1 MRNCIDEGFLQAWF
15 DGELPADKAASVAA
29 HLNACAACAA
39 NAAAVEAE
47 SLTLREALGSE
58 FAASVPSE
66 RLRERVDAAI
76 TALHQVKVPAV
87 HASRR
92 NAFAHFFGSFRPV
105 AYATI
110 AAVILAAAI
119 IGFVYLKKQE
129 TPSIAVNNNPP
140 LLTPAPQQS
149 PAPGARQ
156 TPDDVVKSRPSES
169 PRFVVVRKPEPAERT
184 KPEEPEATSLAW
196 QERQYE
202 YAIAK
207 LGDALKYQPP
217 MRPALQV
224 EYEYNMAVVD
234 STIATTREAAKKN
247 PKDPLA
253 NQFML
258 AAYQSKVDL
267 MNEIAEARALQK

>member
-1 MRNCIDEGFLQAWF
+1 M
-15 DGELPADKAASVAA
+15 
-29 HLNACAACAA
+29 
-39 NAAAVEAE
+39 EAE
-47 SLTLREALGSE
+47 SLTLHEALGTE

-66 RLRERVDAAI
+66 RLRERVDAAVA
-76 TALHQVKVPAV
+76 ALHQEKVPAV
-87 HASRR
+87 HASRP
-92 NAFAHFFGSFRPV
+92 NAFAHFFGSFRPL
-105 AYATI
+105 AYPSV
-110 AAVILAAAI
+110 AAVILVATI
-119 IGFVYLKKQE
+119 IGFVYLKKKE
-129 TPSIAVNNNPP
+129 TPSIAVNDNPP
-140 LLTPAPQQS
+140 LPTLTPQQT

-156 TPDDVVKSRPSES
+156 TPDDVVKSGPSES
-169 PRFVVVRKPEPAERT
+169 PRLVVVRKPKPAAGRT
-184 KPEEPEATSLAW
+184 RPEEPEATSLAW

-207 LGDALKYQPP
+207 LGEALKYQPP

-234 STIATTREAAKKN
+234 STIATTREAARKN